1 MAKKTKTAY
10 VCQECGAQH
19 LKWQGQCNQCGTWS
33 SLVEEVTAAPG
44 PKDNGVIPAVA
55 NRPLPLEDIRADAR
69 PRLVTPDGEMNRV
82 LGGGMVPG
90 AVMLLGGEPGIGKS
104 TLLLQLALQLQEKIL
119 YVSGEESAEQIKM
132 RAERLPHANPELLV
146 VAETHLE
153 RIFEFIQQV
162 RPAVL
167 IIDSIQTIY
176 TDSLESSPG
185 SVGQVRESAAKLIRV
200 AKQESIPVFLV
211 GHVTKELSLAGP
223 KVLEHAV
230 DAVISF
236 EGDRHLS
243 YRILRSVKNRFGG
256 IELGIYDMRADGL
269 KEVSNPSEIF
279 LSQHDEDHSGVAISA
294 TIEGTRPLL
303 VETQALV
310 SPMAYGTPQRSAVG
324 LDNKRLNILL
334 AVLER
339 RSKIRL
345 GTQDIFLNLTGGLH
359 LDDPGLDLAQVV
371 AVVSSLYDYAVA
383 RSDVFAAEV
392 GLSSELRP
400 VSRPEQR
407 IAEAE
412 KLGFKR
418 LFMAQSQVSS
428 LRQQPRELELV
439 GASKLADVF
448 GILFGGDA

>member
-1 MAKKTKTAY
+1 
-10 VCQECGAQH
+10 V
-19 LKWQGQCNQCGTWS
+19 
-33 SLVEEVTAAPG
+33 
-44 PKDNGVIPAVA
+44 
-55 NRPLPLEDIRADAR
+55 
-69 PRLVTPDGEMNRV
+69 
-82 LGGGMVPG
+82 
-90 AVMLLGGEPGIGKS
+90 
-104 TLLLQLALQLQEKIL
+104 
-119 YVSGEESAEQIKM
+119 
-132 RAERLPHANPELLV
+132 
-146 VAETHLE
+146 
-153 RIFEFIQQV
+153 
-162 RPAVL
+162 
-167 IIDSIQTIY
+167 DSIQTIY

-200 AKQESIPVFLV
+200 AKQESLPVFLV

-269 KEVSNPSEIF
+269 QEVSNPSEIF
-279 LSQHDEDHSGVAISA
+279 LSQHDQDHSGVAITA

-310 SPMAYGTPQRSAVG
+310 SPMAYSAPQRSAVG
-324 LDNKRLNILL
+324 LDNKRLNILVAL
-334 AVLER
+334 LER
-339 RSKIRL
+339 RAKVKL
-345 GTQDIFLNLTGGLH
+345 GNQDLFLSLTGGLR

-371 AVVSSLYDYAVA
+371 AVVSSLYDYPVP
-383 RSDVFAAEV
+383 RTDVFAAEI

-418 LFMAQSQVSS
+418 MFMARSQVSS
-428 LRQQPRELELV
+428 LRQKPQELELV
-439 GASKLADVF
+439 GATKLSDVF
-448 GILFGGDA
+448 ARLFGGE